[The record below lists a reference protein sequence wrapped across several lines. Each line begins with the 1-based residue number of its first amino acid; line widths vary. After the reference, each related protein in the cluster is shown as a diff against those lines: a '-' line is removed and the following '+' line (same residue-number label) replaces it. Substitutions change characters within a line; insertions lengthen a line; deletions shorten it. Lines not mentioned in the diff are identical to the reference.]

1 MACRTGRSWVGSA
14 SSWHEMRVGSADIVR
29 PLSALFVAFNP
40 NERIG

>member
-1 MACRTGRSWVGSA
+1 
-14 SSWHEMRVGSADIVR
+14 MRVGSADIVR